1 VTSSPAYIAVYS
13 QTVRLYSPASCGF
26 NRASLPTMSS
36 DGPDALPT
44 PASSSRPKGTP
55 SITPRRFNRFWQ
67 PRQFQTQPLPKF
79 RTALGSLDESD
90 TNQQPISPQSLLH
103 SDPILPSSPSD
114 RFQDESRKR
123 KLQAE
128 ASGDE
133 AVFKRP
139 TLNLD
144 DMPPLRFSTATTS
157 SNTLLGN
164 DNEIQ
169 MSESQTSLESL
180 DSYRKAT
187 LVSPA

>member
-1 VTSSPAYIAVYS
+1 
-13 QTVRLYSPASCGF
+13 
-26 NRASLPTMSS
+26 MSS
-36 DGPDALPT
+36 DGPDTLPT

-133 AVFKRP
+133 VVFKRP

-144 DMPPLRFSTATTS
+144 DMPPLRFSTTTTS
-157 SNTLLGN
+157 SNTLPGN

-169 MSESQTSLESL
+169 MSESQISLESL

-187 LVSPA
+187 LVSLAWSEIAYAISTYTTSEQFLQD

>member
-1 VTSSPAYIAVYS
+1 
-13 QTVRLYSPASCGF
+13 
-26 NRASLPTMSS
+26 MSS
-36 DGPDALPT
+36 DGPDTLPT

-90 TNQQPISPQSLLH
+90 TNQQPISPQSLFH

-144 DMPPLRFSTATTS
+144 DMPPLRFSATTTSTS
-157 SNTLLGN
+157 SNTLPGY

-169 MSESQTSLESL
+169 MSESQISLESL
-180 DSYRKAT
+180 DSYRRAT
-187 LVSPA
+187 LVSLAWSEIAHAISSTYTTSEQFLQDQPWSCSNA